1 MVVCNRHVDRFGEM
15 TPEMQAL
22 YDALEAL
29 LKGDIMVQLVDIF
42 SMFLGALTGLAFVA
56 ATLMRWE

>member
-1 MVVCNRHVDRFGEM
+1 M

-22 YDALEAL
+22 YDALEVL

>member
-1 MVVCNRHVDRFGEM
+1 M

-29 LKGDIMVQLVDIF
+29 LQGDIMIQLVDIF
-42 SMFLGALTGLAFVA
+42 SMFLGALTGLAFIG